1 MRRDLRPSAGVTAVD
16 RALPGVRRA
25 FTRRCNHLRVS
36 EHQVLGPAT
45 AGWSDYVGTA
55 AAEDAVATLGS
66 PSLYELAGVDRE
78 RWTILGIDIAVDGTT
93 AVTVYAFDRLAH
105 GLVSIDDIERL
116 GWESGQIPVT
126 AFPVGGTQ
134 VEAFVEDAFK
144 RLSVRLVARPV
155 RDQAL
160 VVTD

>member
-1 MRRDLRPSAGVTAVD
+1 
-16 RALPGVRRA
+16 
-25 FTRRCNHLRVS
+25 VS

-78 RWTILGIDIAVDGTT
+78 RWTILGIDISVDTTT
-93 AVTVYAFDRLAH
+93 AVVVYAFDRQRH
-105 GLVSIDDIERL
+105 GLVSVEEIERL
-116 GWESGQIPVT
+116 GWDSGQIPVT
-126 AFPVGGTQ
+126 AFEVADAH

-155 RDQAL
+155 RDQTL
-160 VVTD
+160 FVED

>member
-1 MRRDLRPSAGVTAVD
+1 M
-16 RALPGVRRA
+16 
-25 FTRRCNHLRVS
+25 
-36 EHQVLGPAT
+36 LGPAT

-78 RWTILGIDIAVDGTT
+78 RWTILGIDIAVNETT
-93 AVTVYAFDRLAH
+93 EVTVYAFDRGSS
-105 GLVSIDDIERL
+105 GLVSVEEIERL

-126 AFPVGGTQ
+126 AFAVADSH

-144 RLSVRLVARPV
+144 RLTVRLVARPV
-155 RDQAL
+155 RDQVL
-160 VVTD
+160 FVED

>member
-1 MRRDLRPSAGVTAVD
+1 MT
-16 RALPGVRRA
+16 
-25 FTRRCNHLRVS
+25 

-78 RWTILGIDIAVDGTT
+78 RWTILGVDIAVDEST
-93 AVTVYAFDRLAH
+93 AVTVYAFDRTTH
-105 GLVSIDDIERL
+105 GVVSVEEIERL
-116 GWESGQIPVT
+116 GWDSGQIPVT
-126 AFPVGGTQ
+126 AFAVDDAH

-144 RLSVRLVARPV
+144 RLTVRLVSRAV

-160 VVTD
+160 VVQE